1 MLYYYDDKTSPISKF
16 LMRIEQSY
24 TKIYADNNTVHLIK
38 NCYKTTYSSV
48 TNKLQWFIQTL
59 VVEYLYMLSA
69 EHVSPFSDTFFNFML
84 VKEADR

>member
-1 MLYYYDDKTSPISKF
+1 MLYYYDDKTSPISKI

-48 TNKLQWFIQTL
+48 TNKLQ
-59 VVEYLYMLSA
+59 
-69 EHVSPFSDTFFNFML
+69 
-84 VKEADR
+84 